1 MASWYLVM
9 YAFVGALQGDPSGRL
24 KAPFD
29 LDLGCAT
36 VLPGIA
42 TVAAHQLPELL
53 ELSQQEFLTNQMG
66 HPVDG
71 QH

>member
-1 MASWYLVM
+1 M

-36 VLPGIA
+36 VLPGFA

-53 ELSQQEFLTNQMG
+53 ELSQRKVFTVLTG
-66 HPVDG
+66 HPVIS
-71 QH
+71 